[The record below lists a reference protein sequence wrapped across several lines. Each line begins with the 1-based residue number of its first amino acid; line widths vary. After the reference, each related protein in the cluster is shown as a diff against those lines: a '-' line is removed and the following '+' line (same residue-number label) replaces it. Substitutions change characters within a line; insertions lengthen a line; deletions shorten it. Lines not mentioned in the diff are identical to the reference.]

1 MHHPHLQR
9 RWCYCCSSCPGI
21 QLLSSCPGQLPN
33 LLTSKCD
40 FILVKAELINPKPKS
55 RKLQRAGKKPKPQ
68 ILYSCFQT
76 TCSVLAY
83 LFTMAI
89 KTGAQQPSEGSTNQ
103 CCAPAVLCLGTL
115 LWNADRALSLLW
127 AGHWTTDFP
136 KSPSIWMSL
145 HFRNIRKEVSD
156 WHTHKDAT
164 HGTLLVPSHYKILEH
179 LMVSFLSA
187 KVW

>member
-1 MHHPHLQR
+1 
-9 RWCYCCSSCPGI
+9 
-21 QLLSSCPGQLPN
+21 
-33 LLTSKCD
+33 
-40 FILVKAELINPKPKS
+40 
-55 RKLQRAGKKPKPQ
+55 
-68 ILYSCFQT
+68 
-76 TCSVLAY
+76 
-83 LFTMAI
+83 MAI

-179 LMVSFLSA
+179 LMGVIFISQGMIKPVHFESRVIHATAVKTQFWLCNSICA
-187 KVW
+187 VCQMAHHSHDLLA